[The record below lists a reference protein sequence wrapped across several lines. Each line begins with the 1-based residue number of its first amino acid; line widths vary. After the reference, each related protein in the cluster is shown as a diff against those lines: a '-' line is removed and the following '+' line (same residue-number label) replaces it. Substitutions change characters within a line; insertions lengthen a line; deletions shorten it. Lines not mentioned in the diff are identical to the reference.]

1 MTERLSERIGIY
13 GGTFDPVHNGH
24 TEIARLVVRNFKL
37 DQLFFVPASRPPHK
51 RHEMISDAY
60 HRHAMAVLATIDD
73 PRLLVSTIEIEAP
86 DKPYTYQ
93 TVGRLRE
100 QHGERTEFFFIMG
113 ADSFTELETWRE
125 PERLL
130 ASVNVIVA
138 ARPGDEI
145 DLARAPEY
153 VRARIVDLRGRRERS
168 CNATEDGAKQT
179 KVFLTDYVE
188 VDISS
193 TQIRRMVSEGQSIKG
208 LVPPT
213 VADYVEKYKLYRR

>member
-1 MTERLSERIGIY
+1 
-13 GGTFDPVHNGH
+13 
-24 TEIARLVVRNFKL
+24 
-37 DQLFFVPASRPPHK
+37 
-51 RHEMISDAY
+51 
-60 HRHAMAVLATIDD
+60 MAVLATIDD

-100 QHGERTEFFFIMG
+100 QYGEQADFFFIMG
-113 ADSFTELETWRE
+113 ADSFTELGTWRE

-138 ARPGDEI
+138 ARPGEEI
-145 DLARAPEY
+145 DRARAPEY
-153 VRARIVDLRGRRERS
+153 VKKRIADLRGRREQVMGDR
-168 CNATEDGAKQT
+168 AKQT

-188 VDISS
+188 MDISS
-193 TQIRRMVSEGQSIKG
+193 TQIRRMVSEGQSVKD

-213 VADYVEKYKLYRR
+213 VADYIEKYKLYRREKNG